1 MAYGSSSNSGGS
13 SRSSRGGESPL
24 VRGTGRVR
32 KQTTKPIAS
41 KPLIIKPKPTDD
53 GGDMKV
59 TGLTQRPLNLN
70 PVQANSIKT
79 ELNREVFNKTA
90 FNNTVDT
97 NFSELDQLPPDL
109 SFFDPNLATVD
120 DFFSIYQ
127 NLFFEIPKFGD
138 INSHQYLVIEST
150 EYTGFI
156 ENQAQIDALLEEIVD
171 LREQNLQLQLDI
183 NELMGVKE
191 TIDQAIR
198 QSGEGANL
206 EDLLQQE
213 ADLGAEQSNSSSDL
227 LGTTSD
233 GSTLPSQGGMG
244 GNSGG
249 GGGGGG
255 IPGVTQGLTDAF
267 QQQTGGDPLPPNPF
281 GPGGGSNTN
290 PGIPKY

>member
-1 MAYGSSSNSGGS
+1 MAYGSSSNKSSGAKTVA
-13 SRSSRGGESPL
+13 SRLSKAP
-24 VRGTGRVR
+24 
-32 KQTTKPIAS
+32 TKPLS
-41 KPLIIKPKPTDD
+41 LKQDFESR
-53 GGDMKV
+53 
-59 TGLTQRPLNLN
+59 TGFIPPSTNIRAPQTKAEQ
-70 PVQANSIKT
+70 VI
-79 ELNREVFNKTA
+79 LNRDVFNKTA
-90 FNNTVDT
+90 FNNTIDT
-97 NFSELDQLPPDL
+97 SFSQLDQAPPDL

-267 QQQTGGDPLPPNPF
+267 QQNTGGDPLPPNPF
-281 GPGGGSNTN
+281 GPGGGSNAN
-290 PGIPKY
+290 PGMPKY

>member
-1 MAYGSSSNSGGS
+1 MAYGSKSSKTSKASTIVSKKPLVKPLSSN
-13 SRSSRGGESPL
+13 
-24 VRGTGRVR
+24 
-32 KQTTKPIAS
+32 Q
-41 KPLIIKPKPTDD
+41 
-53 GGDMKV
+53 DMRV
-59 TGLTQRPLNLN
+59 TGLSQKPLNLN

-79 ELNREVFNKTA
+79 ELSREVFNKTA

-97 NFSELDQLPPDL
+97 NFNELDQLPPDL

-138 INSHQYLVIEST
+138 VNSHQYLVIEST

-156 ENQAQIDALLEEIVD
+156 ENQSQIDALLEEIVD

-213 ADLGAEQSNSSSDL
+213 ANLGAAQANSSSDL
-227 LGTTSD
+227 NTTST
-233 GSTLPSQGGMG
+233 GNTVGGMG
-244 GNSGG
+244 GTS
-249 GGGGGG
+249 
-255 IPGVTQGLTDAF
+255 Q
-267 QQQTGGDPLPPNPF
+267 
-281 GPGGGSNTN
+281 GGGSNRPNQVITDVESNNPIQTGVPNVGRPLGGSVIN
-290 PGIPKY
+290 PGLNIY